1 MLKFNKEY
9 YNHPYYL
16 FLKENANKFVVLY
29 STNNTMS
36 EAKKGES
43 RMEFDKKDLGKVD
56 QYFKKLFKGN
66 KNKKTSEITKELKA
80 IKSDNKQEVDEFID
94 DDGTLSTSKVPII
107 NNRLAPKKTL
117 DQTVISVMQTNNPVT
132 RGYRVYYGESKD
144 GVNKVIKELST
155 AETELLSNI
164 PKRKSEIMFKIEN
177 SESLSDLDREK
188 LYFIIKNVSSVDLP
202 YEIFLGIKKGIIK
215 IDNKVIKLSDN
226 IVDFFS
232 DLVGKKGLSE
242 INYSDA
248 FGYEETKDMDGKK
261 TFKYLRDELGMEPI
275 EAAQRTKE
283 FGKDYTGNRKKNVP
297 KKIKNDP
304 NFIDKLTLSE
314 IERQKMIK
322 MVEDI
327 LSKKKDD
334 GEIYK
339 KENKVSKIL
348 IKNLQSIKK
357 IAEKE
362 GISIAQLVKILK
374 TNE

>member
-9 YNHPYYL
+9 YNHPYY
-16 FLKENANKFVVLY
+16 FSIKESGDKFYVLY

-43 RMEFDKKDLGKVD
+43 KIQFDKKDLSKVD
-56 QYFKKLFKGN
+56 EYFKSLFKG
-66 KNKKTSEITKELKA
+66 KKTKKNIEITKDLKKL
-80 IKSDNKQEVDEFID
+80 KSNKKQEVDEFID

-132 RGYRVYYGESKD
+132 RGYRVYYGENTNKSE
-144 GVNKVIKELST
+144 KVIKELST
-155 AETELLSNI
+155 AETELLGNI
-164 PKRKSEIMFKIEN
+164 PRKKSEIL
-177 SESLSDLDREK
+177 SRVESSDFLSDLDKEK
-188 LYFIIKNVSSVDLP
+188 LNFVIKNLSTVDLP
-202 YEIFLGIKKGIIK
+202 YEIFLGLKKKIIK
-215 IDNKVIKLSDN
+215 VDKKIIKLSDN
-226 IVDFFS
+226 IINFLA
-232 DLVGKKGLSE
+232 DLVGKKDLTE

-261 TFKYLRDELGMEPI
+261 TFKYLRDKLGMEPI

-283 FGKDYTGNRKKNVP
+283 FGKDYTGERKKNVP
-297 KKIKNDP
+297 KKIKNNP

-334 GEIYK
+334 GEIYE

-362 GISIAQLVKILK
+362 GISMSQLIKILK